1 MAYAVNIEE
10 VKPESSVADEPIM
23 SKKLIFC
30 CVGIFV
36 CYFYYGILQEKIT
49 RVPYGEQKEKFTYP
63 TTLVFCQCIVNAI
76 FAYGIIQMYH
86 GDVEDKTSKVLYFLC
101 ALTYLGAMLA
111 SNTALQYI
119 NYPTQVLGKSCKP
132 IPVMVLGAILA
143 KKRYPLVKYLSVLLI
158 VLGVALFLYKDKK
171 TTVKSEQKYG
181 FGELLLIVSLTM
193 DGLTGA
199 IQEKMRAKATTNS
212 HHMMFAVN
220 MWSILVLGCTIV
232 ATGEVWRFIDF
243 CTRYPYV
250 WKNMLAFSIMSAL
263 GQNFIFMTV
272 SNFGPLPCSI
282 ATTTRKFF
290 TILFSVIFFGNSLI
304 TRQWYAVAV
313 VFLGLGLDAYF
324 GKSSRK

>member
-1 MAYAVNIEE
+1 MGHVVDIQETG
-10 VKPESSVADEPIM
+10 VKKTEREPFIM
-23 SKKLIFC
+23 PKKLLLC

-49 RVPYGEQKEKFTYP
+49 RVPYGENGEKFTYP
-63 TTLVFCQCIVNAI
+63 MTLVFSQCVVNSI
-76 FAYGIIQMYH
+76 FAFSIIKLYH
-86 GDVEDKTSKVLYFLC
+86 GDTRDETSKVMYFLC
-101 ALTYLGAMLA
+101 ALCYLGAMLA
-111 SNTALQYI
+111 SNKALQYI

-132 IPVMVLGAILA
+132 IPVMILGALLA
-143 KKRYPLVKYLSVLLI
+143 NKRYPLIKYLCVLLI

-171 TTVKSEQKYG
+171 TTAAHQPKFG
-181 FGELLLIVSLTM
+181 FGELLLVVSLTL

-199 IQEKMRAKATTNS
+199 CQDRMRAKGPTNS
-212 HHMMFAVN
+212 HHMMLAVN
-220 MWSILVLGCTIV
+220 MWSILVLGSSIV
-232 ATGEVWRFIDF
+232 LTGEAWRFIDF
-243 CTRYPYV
+243 CSRYPYV
-250 WKNMLAFSIMSAL
+250 LWNILGFCIMSAL

-304 TRQWYAVAV
+304 TRQWFAVSF

-324 GKSSRK
+324 GKSRK